1 MERFSVEASVND
13 RRVVLMVAGEVD
25 LASADGLRVDFDR
38 WLTDADTVVVDCAGI
53 TFIDSTGLRT
63 LLEASSKA
71 EESGTRFR
79 LAAVPAPVARVFELA
94 GVTEVFTIHTDQAAA
109 LAD

>member
-63 LLEASSKA
+63 LLEASTKA

-94 GVTEVFTIHTDQAAA
+94 GVTDVFTIHTDQAAA

>member
-1 MERFSVEASVND
+1 MERFSVEASVDD
-13 RRVVLMVAGEVD
+13 RRVVLTVSGEID
-25 LASADGLRVDFDR
+25 LASADGLRADLDR

-63 LLEASSKA
+63 LLEASNKA
-71 EESGTRFR
+71 EESGARFR
-79 LAAVPAPVARVFELA
+79 LAAVPGPVARVFELA
-94 GVTEVFTIHTDQAAA
+94 GVTDVFTIHTDQAAA

>member
-63 LLEASSKA
+63 FLEASTKA

-94 GVTEVFTIHTDQAAA
+94 GVTDVFTIHTDQAAA